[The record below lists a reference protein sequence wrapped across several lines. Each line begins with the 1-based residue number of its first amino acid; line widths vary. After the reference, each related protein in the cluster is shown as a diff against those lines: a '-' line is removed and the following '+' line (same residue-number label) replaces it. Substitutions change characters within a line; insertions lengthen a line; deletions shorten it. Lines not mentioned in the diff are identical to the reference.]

1 LGLKDFAILSN
12 GANENASKFFRKYE
26 KQLAKAQRIMPRRA
40 KGGSNWNKARMKVA
54 KIHEKIVNRGM
65 TFLREYYNTHF
76 IVRKSIFMKIH

>member
-1 LGLKDFAILSN
+1 MGLKDFAILSN

-54 KIHEKIVNRGM
+54 KIHEKIVNARHD
-65 TFLREYYNTHF
+65 FFKRVL
-76 IVRKSIFMKIH
+76 